1 MLKRVFLTLV
11 AAFGLAAAASAQGLD
26 NEQVK
31 PRRYELLKKVQEDS
45 IKKRREVLK
54 PYVLSIGPK
63 VGVNFSTAD
72 DPKGLKFNMSGDV
85 GYHASAAFN
94 LRFARP
100 IGRPLGTERFGVQ
113 VEVSY
118 AIRNLETVTYHEDI
132 ITLNCIEVPVLFQ
145 WYFHPNFALEVGPT
159 FTEVSSSD
167 NNDLEWNGIVFKMD
181 EIKSYD
187 VMLTVGLNCKL
198 RKGFTASL
206 RYNMGNSDLAGNFK
220 TKVSTISLGIGWMFN
235 VVK

>member
-1 MLKRVFLTLV
+1 MFKRVFITLV

-26 NEQVK
+26 TYEQVNDEQVNE
-31 PRRYELLKKVQEDS
+31 RRV
-45 IKKRREVLK
+45 VLK

-63 VGVNFSTAD
+63 VGLNYSTAD
-72 DPKGLKFNMSGDV
+72 DPKGMNIGMSGNV
-85 GYHASAAFN
+85 GFHAGAAFN

-100 IGRPLGTERFGVQ
+100 EGRPLGTERFGVQ

-118 AIRNLETVTYHEDI
+118 ATRALKNDI
-132 ITLNCIEVPVLFQ
+132 DNITLSCIEVPVLFQ

-159 FTEVSSSD
+159 FTEAYSASPKELALGS
-167 NNDLEWNGIVFKMD
+167 GVFKMD
-181 EIKSYD
+181 EIKGYD
-187 VMLTVGLNCKL
+187 VMLTAGLNCKL
-198 RKGFTASL
+198 KNGFTASL